1 MTRTFALFTIVALAL
16 TGLTTAAPF
25 DSNSLASPI
34 EESVSLNVNLEKR
47 KKHHKKHGHGKKSS
61 KKRRTSTTKKTTTKK
76 SSTSTKKSTTT
87 SKKTTTT
94 KQSNSGSSSSSGTY
108 TGTATW
114 FKPASEGG
122 SQGACGPE
130 EDDDSYIVALN
141 APQYGNMSK
150 KSSWCGKKVKIT
162 GPKGSVVAVVNDACP
177 GCSHGDLDLTPILFK
192 QVVGDM
198 NIGVAKISWYE
209 V

>member
-1 MTRTFALFTIVALAL
+1 MSRTLALFTIVALAL
-16 TGLTTAAPF
+16 SGLSSSAPL
-25 DSNSLASPI
+25 DSNSLALPI
-34 EESVSLNVNLEKR
+34 ENNSVSVNQ
-47 KKHHKKHGHGKKSS
+47 SS
-61 KKRRTSTTKKTTTKK
+61 
-76 SSTSTKKSTTT
+76 
-87 SKKTTTT
+87 
-94 KQSNSGSSSSSGTY
+94 SGGSSSSGTY